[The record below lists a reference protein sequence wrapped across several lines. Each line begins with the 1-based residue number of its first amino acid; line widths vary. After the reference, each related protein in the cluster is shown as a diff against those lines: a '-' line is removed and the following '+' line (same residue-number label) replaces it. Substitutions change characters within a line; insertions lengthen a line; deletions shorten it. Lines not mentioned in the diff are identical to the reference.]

1 MSNVYLVRHGQA
13 GTRDAYDVL
22 SELGRRQSRLLGEH
36 FLSQGLHFGAEY
48 VGEMSRQQQ
57 TAEEIRAA
65 YHAGGA
71 SFPMM
76 QVDATWNEID
86 LGRLFRE
93 IAPQLCAED
102 SEFRREYE
110 DMLEQVRLSGDAH
123 EAKIHRKWLP
133 CDTKVVDAW
142 MSGRYHY
149 DGESWEQFRE
159 RATTC
164 RLKLGDESGRENVLV
179 VTSAMPIAIW
189 AGMSLEIS
197 DARVMGLAGVLYN
210 ASYTMVRLR
219 EKQARLFTFNAA
231 PHLAASG
238 TRTHR

>member
-1 MSNVYLVRHGQA
+1 LTYVYLVRHGQA
-13 GTRDAYDVL
+13 GTRAAYDIL

-36 FLSQGLHFGAEY
+36 FLSQGLHFEAAY

-65 YHAGGA
+65 YLAGRA
-71 SFPMM
+71 SFPTM
-76 QVDATWNEID
+76 QVDPTWDEFD

-102 SEFRREYE
+102 PEFRREYE
-110 DMLEQVRLSGDAH
+110 EMLEHLRHSGDAH
-123 EAKIHRKWLP
+123 EAKIHRRWLP

-149 DGESWEQFRE
+149 GGESWEQFRE
-159 RATTC
+159 RVATC
-164 RLKLGDESGRENVLV
+164 RLKLGNERRRENVLV
-179 VTSAMPIAIW
+179 VTSATPIAIW
-189 AGMSLEIS
+189 AGMSLEVS

-210 ASYTMVRLR
+210 ASYTVVRLR

-231 PHLAASG
+231 PHLAAFG